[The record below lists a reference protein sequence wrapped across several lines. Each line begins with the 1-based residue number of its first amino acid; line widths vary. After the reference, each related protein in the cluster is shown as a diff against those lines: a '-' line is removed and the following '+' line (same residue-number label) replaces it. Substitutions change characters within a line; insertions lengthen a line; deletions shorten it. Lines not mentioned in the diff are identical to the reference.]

1 MKPLIVTTALVLFF
15 FNLHAQKT
23 NLILFAEGGE
33 KFTLQLNGVIQNST
47 PQSNVKVEGLQ
58 SDAVQAIV
66 VFEAA
71 LPQMK
76 QLVALEPDQE
86 MTFVIR
92 KGNKGNFVLR
102 LISTAPL
109 NQQPTSTT
117 ETFVVKETVP
127 ANSTQ
132 ETTSIAIKTPP
143 ASQPVTN
150 PTATEGNNTA
160 VSISLSSGMNSA
172 NANISIQ
179 VDERSTQTTGT
190 ATNVT
195 ITEAKQVSTTS
206 IANEKKVVNESTP
219 TTTSTC
225 TLPMLSSDFDRAKES
240 IEAKSFPEEKLTI
253 CKQLTK
259 ANCFDVKQVISL
271 MELFTYEENK
281 LDIAK
286 LLYSKTVDKGNYYQ
300 VNDALTYS
308 TSVDELN
315 KFLEKQ

>member
-15 FNLHAQKT
+15 FTLQAQKT

-33 KFTLQLNGVIQNST
+33 KFTLQLNGVIQNRT

-58 SDAVQAIV
+58 MDAVQAIV

-76 QLVALEPDQE
+76 QLLALEPDQE

-102 LISTAPL
+102 LISTAPIG
-109 NQQPTSTT
+109 QQPSSTT
-117 ETFVVKETVP
+117 ETFVAKETAP

-132 ETTSIAIKTPP
+132 ETTAITIKTPP
-143 ASQPVTN
+143 APPAVTTT
-150 PTATEGNNTA
+150 TATEGNNTA
-160 VSISLSSGMNSA
+160 VSISVTGGMNSA

-179 VDERSTQTTGT
+179 VDERNTQATTA
-190 ATNVT
+190 ATHVT
-195 ITEAKQVSTTS
+195 ITESKQVSTVPAS
-206 IANEKKVVNESTP
+206 NEKKVVKESTP
-219 TTTSTC
+219 STTSTC
-225 TLPMLSSDFDRAKES
+225 TLSMSQGDFERAKES
-240 IEAKSFPEEKLTI
+240 VEAKSFLEDKMTI
-253 CKQLTK
+253 CKQLAK
-259 ANCFDVKQVISL
+259 VNCFDVKQVITL

-281 LDIAK
+281 LDLAK

-308 TSVDELN
+308 ASVDELN
-315 KFLEKQ
+315 KFLEEQ